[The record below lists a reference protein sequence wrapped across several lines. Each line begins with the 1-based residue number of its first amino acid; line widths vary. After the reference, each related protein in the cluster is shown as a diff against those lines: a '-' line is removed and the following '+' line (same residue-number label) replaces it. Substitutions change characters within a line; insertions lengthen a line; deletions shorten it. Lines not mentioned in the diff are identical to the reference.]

1 MYQKESD
8 KQKERIQKLIDTGA
22 DSHDISKQVGFITR
36 GFQSLAD
43 FSLND
48 LFRMKYWM
56 KLLRCCQIAK
66 HV

>member
-22 DSHDISKQVGFITR
+22 DSHDISKQVGHWGI
-36 GFQSLAD
+36 QSLAD

-48 LFRMKYWM
+48 LFRMKYWT
-56 KLLRCCQIAK
+56 KLLKCCQIARL
-66 HV
+66 V